1 MDNNFQT
8 SFIPKKPLA
17 EERVAAPRGTSLFSF
32 IATLVFFGA
41 LASAA
46 GMYFYESSLQKSI
59 VSDNASLTAAQNA
72 FEPSLIT
79 TLQTLDRRMT
89 DANMLLNHHVAV
101 SPIFEALE
109 VNTLKSVQFT
119 KFSYLTPDDP
129 SAPIQVKMS
138 GIAIDYS
145 TIALQ
150 SDQLA
155 TNKDIHNPIF
165 SNLVL
170 NPLNGTV
177 AFDLTFTVSPDLVKF
192 TNNLDELTTDTGT
205 PAANSGQATATTTA
219 TNPFGQAPSS
229 ASNSTPAPTTVPK
242 SSNPTAPG
250 TPLST
255 Q

>member
-1 MDNNFQT
+1 MDTNFQT

-17 EERVAAPRGTSLFSF
+17 EERTAPTKGTSLFSF
-32 IATLVFFGA
+32 IATLVFFAA
-41 LASAA
+41 LAAAA

-59 VSDNASLTAAQNA
+59 ASDNASLTAARNA

-79 TLQTLDRRMT
+79 TLQTLNRRMT
-89 DANMLLNHHVAV
+89 DANTLLNNHVAV
-101 SPIFEALE
+101 SPIFAALE

-119 KFSYLTPDDP
+119 KFSYLASSDP
-129 SAPIQVKMS
+129 TADVTVKMS
-138 GIAIDYS
+138 GVALDYS

-170 NPLNGTV
+170 NPVNGTV
-177 AFDLTFTVSPDLVKF
+177 AFDLTFTVAADLVKF
-192 TNNLDELTTDTGT
+192 ANNLDDLTPTAGAAVPAAAPAASTST
-205 PAANSGQATATTTA
+205 PAASTS
-219 TNPFGQAPSS
+219 AP
-229 ASNSTPAPTTVPK
+229 AAPAPTST
-242 SSNPTAPG
+242 STAVTTGAPA
-250 TPLST
+250 LT

>member
-1 MDNNFQT
+1 MDTNFQT

-17 EERVAAPRGTSLFSF
+17 EERVVAPRGTSLLMF
-32 IATLVFFGA
+32 IATLIFFGA
-41 LASAA
+41 LASAG
-46 GMYFYESSLQKSI
+46 GMYFYTANLKKSI
-59 VSDNASLTAAQNA
+59 SSSNASLAAARNA

-79 TLQTLDRRMT
+79 TLQTLNRRMT
-89 DANMLLNHHVAV
+89 NANLLLSKHVAV

-109 VNTLKSVQFT
+109 LNTLKSVQFT
-119 KFSYLTPDDP
+119 KFSYLTPADL
-129 SAPIQVKMS
+129 SAPITVKMS
-138 GIAIDYS
+138 GVALDYS

-170 NPLNGTV
+170 NPQTGTV

-192 TNNLDELTTDTGT
+192 ANHIDEIVPGSVVT
-205 PAANSGQATATTTA
+205 P
-219 TNPFGQAPSS
+219 PV
-229 ASNSTPAPTTVPK
+229 PT
-242 SSNPTAPG
+242 
-250 TPLST
+250 